1 MSSDELAIS
10 NVRDTNYRQ
19 LGFFGKL
26 PRRAFPRR
34 ASEGC
39 RHGYW
44 ELLLVVGEYL
54 ISRVLQEIYLI

>member
-1 MSSDELAIS
+1 MSSDELAMS

-19 LGFFGKL
+19 LGILGKL

-34 ASEGC
+34 VSEGC

-44 ELLLVVGEYL
+44 ERLMVVGGYL